1 MGEAAEKL
9 SFIEELLGK
18 LAYTQIQVNMSVD
31 KFAREMRDF
40 KDEMSEFK
48 NEMSDFKDEMREFK
62 NEMSEY
68 KDWSK
73 KQIIAIN
80 QQIDTTKQEIDIIK
94 QQVDSNN
101 KQIEIRKQETDKQIE
116 NLKQHTDKQIES
128 LKQHTDRQVD
138 TTKQQI
144 SAMNRQWGDLANKMG
159 TVVEDIVAPNIP
171 RIAKEYFGCE
181 QLDYIAIRVKKRNT
195 TDKSKRREFDAI
207 ALCDGVFILNETKSS
222 PEIRDVEKF
231 AAFVNSNELFEYF
244 PEYKGYK
251 IYPIFSSL
259 YLDESF
265 VNYLSSRGIY
275 ALTMSSDTME
285 IVNFNTI
292 KNL

>member
-1 MGEAAEKL
+1 
-9 SFIEELLGK
+9 
-18 LAYTQIQVNMSVD
+18 
-31 KFAREMRDF
+31 
-40 KDEMSEFK
+40 
-48 NEMSDFKDEMREFK
+48 
-62 NEMSEY
+62 
-68 KDWSK
+68 
-73 KQIIAIN
+73 
-80 QQIDTTKQEIDIIK
+80 
-94 QQVDSNN
+94 
-101 KQIEIRKQETDKQIE
+101 
-116 NLKQHTDKQIES
+116 
-128 LKQHTDRQVD
+128 
-138 TTKQQI
+138 
-144 SAMNRQWGDLANKMG
+144 MNRQWGDLANKMG

-195 TDKSKRREFDAI
+195 VDKSKRREFDAI

-231 AAFVNSNELFEYF
+231 AAFVNSDELFEYF

-265 VNYLSSRGIY
+265 VNYLSNKGIY